1 MAAAVTAHTISI
13 RKSFKCGLK
22 YESSFFNIMENFT
35 TGQIKRQ
42 IRKINGIIGF
52 TVNLRKEII
61 L

>member
-1 MAAAVTAHTISI
+1 
-13 RKSFKCGLK
+13 
-22 YESSFFNIMENFT
+22 MENFT

-42 IRKINGIIGF
+42 IRKINGIMGF